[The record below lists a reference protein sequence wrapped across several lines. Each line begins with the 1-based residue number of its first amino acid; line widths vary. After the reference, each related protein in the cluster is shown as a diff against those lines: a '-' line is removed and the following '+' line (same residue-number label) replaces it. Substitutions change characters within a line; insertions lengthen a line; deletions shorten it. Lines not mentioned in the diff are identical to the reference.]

1 MMNGER
7 EDLYISRFMADL
19 KRFAID
25 NNVSVHLVAHQAT
38 PRRDESGRYPKPDV
52 NYVKGGSEFANKCD
66 NLMFVWRP
74 NRAVDFSDK
83 TVIFGS
89 QKIKKQ
95 KLVGYPQD
103 VDNIE
108 FNIKEQRY
116 YFNNKTPFTEIDE
129 QRNNSLIASVIH
141 NESEK

>member
-1 MMNGER
+1 MNGER
-7 EDLYISRFMADL
+7 EDLYISRFMAEL

-25 NNVSVHLVAHQAT
+25 NNVSVHLVAHQVT
-38 PRRDESGRYPKPDV
+38 PRRDDTGRYPKPDV

-66 NLMFVWRP
+66 NLLYVWRP
-74 NRAVDFSDK
+74 NRAIDFSDK
-83 TVIFGS
+83 SVIFGS

-103 VDNIE
+103 VRNIE

-116 YFNNKTPFTEIDE
+116 YFN
-129 QRNNSLIASVIH
+129 R
-141 NESEK
+141 